1 VKRPG
6 VRLRAFAAR
15 VCSEKTMER
24 LIDPV
29 VADLQ
34 TEYASA
40 IGVRRRWLTRMAGY
54 IAFAKVSLWCA
65 LLGVREAGRHWSSE
79 DRQGLRH
86 TLWLSACAIVIVSVP
101 LWLLELPT
109 TRDLLE
115 SMRDTEFPPS
125 ASVQR
130 LMFYLV
136 PAILPLSVPIG
147 LAMGIALAASGRA
160 LSRRLI
166 ATIVLVALVTSAM
179 SVAVFGWLTPT
190 TNQLYREAIVG
201 EYVVKGDREF
211 TLPELNRLVQPHMRG
226 RLGMPSQRYDSFV
239 FELHNRIGFSIAPLT
254 FCAFALVLATRRRAG
269 HFAVVGAVS
278 LTSVGYLMIHWLG
291 NALSVGESVS
301 PQLGAW
307 LPQIALIL
315 TTIAVG
321 VPRTFIRRRV

>member
-1 VKRPG
+1 
-6 VRLRAFAAR
+6 
-15 VCSEKTMER
+15 MER

-29 VADLQ
+29 LADLQ
-34 TEYASA
+34 AEYAAA
-40 IGVRRRWLTRMAGY
+40 IGVRRRWLTLMVGY
-54 IAFAKVSLWCA
+54 IAFGKVSLWCA
-65 LLGVREAGRHWSSE
+65 LLGVGEAGRNWNNA

-109 TRDLLE
+109 TRELLE
-115 SMRDTEFPPS
+115 SMRDTEFPPT

-130 LMFYLV
+130 LMLYLV

-147 LAMGIALAASGRA
+147 LAMGIALASGRA

-166 ATIVLVALVTSAM
+166 ATIVLVALVTSAV
-179 SVAVFGWLTPT
+179 SVAVLGWLTPT

-211 TLPELNRLVQPHMRG
+211 TFPELNRLVQQQMHG
-226 RLGMPSQRYDSFV
+226 RPGMPSHRYDSFV

-254 FCAFALVLATRRRAG
+254 FCAFALVLAIRRCAG
-269 HFAVVGAVS
+269 QVAVVGAVS
-278 LTSVGYLMIHWLG
+278 LAGVGYLMIRWLG
-291 NALSVGESVS
+291 NALSVSELVS

-307 LPQIALIL
+307 MPQIVLIL

-321 VPRTFIRRRV
+321 VPRTFIRRRA

>member
-1 VKRPG
+1 MKRPG

-65 LLGVREAGRHWSSE
+65 LLGVREAGRNWSDE

-101 LWLLELPT
+101 LWLLELPS
-109 TRDLLE
+109 TRALLE
-115 SMRDTEFPPS
+115 SMQDTEFPPT

-136 PAILPLSVPIG
+136 PAILPLSMPIG
-147 LAMGIALAASGRA
+147 LAIGVAFGAHRRA

-166 ATIVLVALVTSAM
+166 ATIILLALATSAI
-179 SVAVFGWLTPT
+179 SVMNVGWLSPA
-190 TNQLYREAIVG
+190 TNQLFREAIVG
-201 EYVVKGDREF
+201 EFVMKGDREL
-211 TLPELNRLVQPHMRG
+211 TLPQLNRLAQPSVRARPG
-226 RLGMPSQRYDSFV
+226 IRSDRYRSFV
-239 FELHNRIGFSIAPLT
+239 FEFHHRLAFAIAPLT
-254 FCAFALVLATRRRAG
+254 FCAFALVLALRRRAKPLT
-269 HFAVVGAVS
+269 ALVAVS
-278 LTSVGYLMIHWLG
+278 FTGVAYLMIRWLG
-291 NALSVGESVS
+291 NALSVNESVA

-307 LPQIALIL
+307 MPQLALL
-315 TTIAVG
+315 VTTIVVG
-321 VPRTFIRRRV
+321 IPRTFIRTRA